1 MCPTE
6 TNFAAG
12 LGLTPTDVS
21 IVVLADGATDAL
33 LRVPVAPGADAG
45 RGSDRSSFD
54 AEEHGCVG
62 CGTADP

>member
-6 TNFAAG
+6 TDFAAG

-21 IVVLADGATDAL
+21 IVVLADGAIDAL
-33 LRVPVAPGADAG
+33 LRVPVASGAEADL
-45 RGSDRSSFD
+45 GSDTSSFD
-54 AEEHGCVG
+54 AAEHLRLG

>member
-6 TNFAAG
+6 TDFAAG

-33 LRVPVAPGADAG
+33 LRVPVAPGADADL
-45 RGSDRSSFD
+45 GSDPSSFD
-54 AEEHGCVG
+54 GVEHARLV

>member
-6 TNFAAG
+6 TDFAAG

-33 LRVPVAPGADAG
+33 LRVPVASGAEADL
-45 RGSDRSSFD
+45 GSDLSSFD
-54 AEEHGCVG
+54 AVEHVG
-62 CGTADP
+62 LVCGTADP